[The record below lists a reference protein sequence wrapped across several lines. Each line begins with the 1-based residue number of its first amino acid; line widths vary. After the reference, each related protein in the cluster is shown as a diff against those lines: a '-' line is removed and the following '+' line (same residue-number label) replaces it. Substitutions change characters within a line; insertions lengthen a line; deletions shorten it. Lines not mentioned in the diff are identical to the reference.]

1 MTTLSSAD
9 AAASATTNA
18 ATKHEAET
26 LQIQLAPDNP
36 LSEREMEVARLLAMG
51 HSNAEI
57 ARELVISPHTVK
69 VHLRNIFEKLEV
81 NSRTEAS
88 MVLLQRGWLIVP
100 GVDPV
105 LAPEVAAP
113 AEPEPPPPP
122 DPEPLADQ
130 PALLG
135 HWQRA
140 YLGLVLLLCITLL
153 IVPNLQAGGSST
165 PELLSDAGLPV
176 VGEPAPQLY
185 SRWDARTPLAVPRSR
200 LAVVRVG
207 EQLFVLGGESTN
219 GRTLAAVDAYD
230 LRINEWRSRAPLPE
244 PLANLAAASLGEHM
258 YVAGGSNVD
267 PEGALRVRD
276 LFLRYD
282 PEQNTWTSLAPLPNP
297 LAGAQLVTD
306 NEALYLV
313 GGWDGQSL
321 RDEVWR
327 YAPPATGESDEPARW
342 ELVTR
347 LSQPLA
353 FFGAALVAD
362 ELYVVGGYDGNAEQ
376 DQAAAYHLRSGQWRD
391 LPPLATARGGLALVY
406 DGVALFALGGGWTR
420 PVDTLERYD
429 LGVGLWSN
437 FPSPLPGEWRQLAA
451 ASYNDRLHLLGGWSG
466 DYLDLHLQYQSSFR
480 AMLPLITND

>member
-1 MTTLSSAD
+1 MIVVMTTLSGAD
-9 AAASATTNA
+9 AA
-18 ATKHEAET
+18 TKRET
-26 LQIQLAPDNP
+26 EPLQIQLAPDNP

-69 VHLRNIFEKLEV
+69 VHLRNIFEKLAV

-88 MVLLQRGWLIVP
+88 MVLLQHGWLIVP

-105 LAPEVAAP
+105 LTPETVAP
-113 AEPEPPPPP
+113 AGEAEPPPPP
-122 DPEPLADQ
+122 EPAPLADQ
-130 PALLG
+130 PARLG
-135 HWQRA
+135 SWQRI
-140 YLGLVLLLCITLL
+140 YLSLVLLLCTILL

-165 PELLSDAGLPV
+165 PQLLSDAGLTV
-176 VGEPAPQLY
+176 VGKPAPQLY
-185 SRWDARTPLAVPRSR
+185 SRWDTRTPLATARSR
-200 LAVVRVG
+200 LAVVRV
-207 EQLFVLGGESTN
+207 EDQLFVLGGESTD
-219 GRTLAAVDAYD
+219 GRTLASVDAYD
-230 LRINEWRSRAPLPE
+230 LRVNEWRSRTPLPE
-244 PLANLAAASLGEHM
+244 SLANLAATSLAERI
-258 YVAGGSNVD
+258 YVAGGSHGD
-267 PEGALRVRD
+267 AEGVHRVRD

-282 PEQNTWTSLAPLPNP
+282 PEQNAWTTLDPLPNP

-313 GGWDGQSL
+313 GGWDGQTM

-327 YAPPATGESDEPARW
+327 YAPPATGKEDERAHW

-347 LSQPLA
+347 LPQPLA
-353 FFGAALVAD
+353 FLGAALVAD
-362 ELYVVGGYDGNAEQ
+362 ELYVVGGYDGKVEQ
-376 DQAAAYHLRSGQWRD
+376 DQAMVYSLRTGQWRE
-391 LPPLATARGGLALVY
+391 LPPLATPRGGLALVY

-420 PVDTLERYD
+420 PVDTVERYD
-429 LGVGLWSN
+429 FGVGLWSN
-437 FPSPLPGEWRQLAA
+437 SPSPLPGEWRQLAA